1 MKSIQFET
9 DQQNMASIFSSENFY
24 GTWKVFL
31 RELLQNA
38 SDACFTR
45 QALIWSWGSE
55 FLEMEEAVSLKD
67 VRKPY
72 IPKITIEFDSAS
84 HMLSI
89 EDNGIGMNES
99 DLLKY
104 VAKLGASFYTSDEFS
119 KHRLSYQPVS
129 RYGIGLYSCFIVA
142 RAILIE
148 SKKDRAINTAWNIM
162 DQQKLDGIMVKW
174 FSDSNE
180 MQYVNTQR
188 QESGTKI
195 TLSLRP
201 AYEKRINMKFLIEG
215 IQHYMLYQKIPMTI
229 ICDGVEQVLYQ
240 PKMRWKIPFA
250 DIVGIT
256 TIQVD
261 NDLMEG
267 YLVMYHDRHKGLVGD
282 CELYQQ
288 NFLVT
293 EYIETLE
300 LKPIWL
306 QNFTYRLNLKKRLL
320 NLTMSRV
327 TVTEDGQLEELRRQI
342 GMVLV
347 RHFGKAPMS
356 LAQYLFDDSKPLLSR
371 YEQEAELVSRAM
383 QLRVYIK
390 SQHVEVTIRTV
401 VNGYIGKSASFAIIT
416 ESAFHFFQKQFPS
429 EFEHFVGSYDC
440 IIFEK
445 NALAFMQFMSP
456 YIGELRYV
464 LNDTAG
470 IIYTELNANLQVKRE
485 TSAFRKKI
493 QLYPEKC
500 EYPPVFCLVDNLRI
514 KPVVVVINPANK
526 NAQLLANAEFYPKV
540 RNLRAVIIENIKRRI
555 LGTHRN
561 WKKIMDFGGTIMED
575 WESEE
580 ALSMQSTW
588 CLEPNFPEL
597 VNEFI
602 QSKLTEEEIRKLKLE
617 ELHFTKDDFIPWWFP
632 PQ

>member
-9 DQQNMASIFSSENFY
+9 DQLNMAAIFSSENFY
-24 GTWKVFL
+24 GSWKVFL

-38 SDACFTR
+38 CDACYTR

-55 FLEMEEAVSLKD
+55 FLQMEEAQSLKD

-72 IPKITIEFDSAS
+72 VPKITIELDSSA
-84 HMLSI
+84 HTLSI

-104 VAKLGASFYTSDEFS
+104 VAKLGGSFYTSEEFTRQ
-119 KHRLSYQPVS
+119 RLSYQPVS
-129 RYGIGLYSCFIVA
+129 RYGMGMCSCFIVA
-142 RAILIE
+142 RALLIE
-148 SKKDRAINTAWNIM
+148 SKKDGAINTAWNVM
-162 DQQKLDGIMVKW
+162 DKQKLDGIMVKW
-174 FSDSNE
+174 FGDSHE
-180 MQYVNTQR
+180 MQYVNTKR
-188 QESGTKI
+188 QQSGTRV
-195 TLSLRP
+195 TLFLRP
-201 AYEKRINMKFLIEG
+201 AYEKKINQKFLFEG

-229 ICDGVEQVLYQ
+229 ICDGEEHTLYQ
-240 PKMRWKIPFA
+240 PKAQWRIPFA
-250 DIVGIT
+250 DVMGIT
-256 TIQVD
+256 TIEVD

-267 YLVMYHDRHKGLVGD
+267 YLVMYHDRHKELIGD
-282 CELYQQ
+282 SVLYQQ

-293 EYIETLE
+293 EHVEMLE

-306 QNFTYRLNLKKRLL
+306 QNFMFCLNVKKRLL

-327 TVTEDGQLEELRRQI
+327 SVTEDGKLEELRQQV

-347 RHFGKAPMS
+347 RHFAKAPLS
-356 LAQYLFDDSKPLLSR
+356 LAQYLYNDKQPLLSR
-371 YEQEAELVSRAM
+371 YEQEAELVSRAI
-383 QLRVYIK
+383 QVRVFVK
-390 SQHVEVTIRTV
+390 SQEVEVTIRTV
-401 VNGYIGKSASFAIIT
+401 VGGYLGRKAQFALIHHSMF
-416 ESAFHFFQKQFPS
+416 EYYRKHYKE
-429 EFEHFVGSYDC
+429 EFETFVGSYDC

-445 NALAFMQFMSP
+445 NVFAFMQFLSSYLEHMQ
-456 YIGELRYV
+456 YV
-464 LNDTAG
+464 VRENSG
-470 IIYTELNANLQVKRE
+470 IIYTEVAADLQTKKE

-493 QLYPEKC
+493 QLYPMEC
-500 EYPPVFCLVDNLRI
+500 QDPPVFCLVDNLRT
-514 KPVVVVINPANK
+514 KPLEVVINTGNK
-526 NAQLLANAEFYPKV
+526 NARLLADAEVYPKV

-575 WESEE
+575 WESED
-580 ALSMQSTW
+580 AVSVQAMW

-602 QSKLTEEEIRKLKLE
+602 ASKLTEDEIRKWKLE
-617 ELHFTKDDFIPWWFP
+617 ELHFTQDDFISWWFS